1 MFTQITTELSLLAVE
16 IEKIMDEV
24 SSARANEYNPNLFNE
39 FGGRLIGLTEAL
51 AEIQK
56 TQLIVNDHIADI
68 LKNTADGN
76 YVEKLSVINE
86 ENIVLRNKIDLLE
99 KDLQKYDTLRK
110 NKLAG
115 TPPDCLKELS
125 HEEITKKIDD
135 AYNNEVDILDE
146 YYDDDEDDGKE

>member
-76 YVEKLSVINE
+76 YVEKLNVINE

-135 AYNNEVDILDE
+135 AYNSEVDILDE
-146 YYDDDEDDGKE
+146 YYDDDEDDEKE

>member
-16 IEKIMDEV
+16 IEKIMDVV
-24 SSARANEYNPNLFNE
+24 SNARANEYNPNLFNE
-39 FGGRLIGLTEAL
+39 YGGRLIGLTEAL

-76 YVEKLSVINE
+76 YVEKLNVINE

-135 AYNNEVDILDE
+135 AYNSDVDILDE
-146 YYDDDEDDGKE
+146 YYDDDEDEGEE

>member
-1 MFTQITTELSLLAVE
+1 MDLLTVE

-24 SSARANEYNPNLFNE
+24 ANARANEYNPNLFNE

-51 AEIQK
+51 AEIRK
-56 TQLIVNDHIADI
+56 TQVNINDHIIDI

-76 YVEKLSVINE
+76 YVEKLGVIE
-86 ENIVLRNKIDLLE
+86 DENIVLRNKIYLLE
-99 KDLQKYDTLRK
+99 KDLQKYDTIKK

-135 AYNNEVDILDE
+135 AYDSDE
-146 YYDDDEDDGKE
+146 NLGLTNDEDDGEE

>member
-1 MFTQITTELSLLAVE
+1 MDLLTVE

-24 SSARANEYNPNLFNE
+24 ANARANEYNPNLFNE

-51 AEIQK
+51 AEIRK
-56 TQLIVNDHIADI
+56 TQVNINDHIIDI

-76 YVEKLSVINE
+76 YVEKLGVIE
-86 ENIVLRNKIDLLE
+86 DENIVLRNKIYLLE
-99 KDLQKYDTLRK
+99 KDLQKYDTIKK

-135 AYNNEVDILDE
+135 AYDSDE
-146 YYDDDEDDGKE
+146 NLGLTNDEDDGKE

>member
-1 MFTQITTELSLLAVE
+1 MDLLTVE

-24 SSARANEYNPNLFNE
+24 ANARANEYNPNLFNE

-51 AEIQK
+51 AEIIK
-56 TQLIVNDHIADI
+56 TQVNINDHIIDI

-76 YVEKLSVINE
+76 YVEKLGVIE
-86 ENIVLRNKIDLLE
+86 DENIVLRNKIYLLE
-99 KDLQKYDTLRK
+99 KDLQKYDTIKK

-135 AYNNEVDILDE
+135 AYDSDE
-146 YYDDDEDDGKE
+146 NLGLTNDEDDGEE

>member
-1 MFTQITTELSLLAVE
+1 MDLLTVE

-24 SSARANEYNPNLFNE
+24 ANARANEYNPNLFNE

-51 AEIQK
+51 AEIRK
-56 TQLIVNDHIADI
+56 TQVNINDHIIDI

-76 YVEKLSVINE
+76 YVEKLGVIE
-86 ENIVLRNKIDLLE
+86 DENIVLRNKIYLLE
-99 KDLQKYDTLRK
+99 KDLQKYDTIKK

-135 AYNNEVDILDE
+135 AYDSDE
-146 YYDDDEDDGKE
+146 DLGLTNDEDDGEE

>member
-1 MFTQITTELSLLAVE
+1 MFTQITTEMDLLTVE

-24 SSARANEYNPNLFNE
+24 ANARANEYNPNLFNE

-51 AEIQK
+51 AEIRK
-56 TQLIVNDHIADI
+56 TQVNINDHIIDI

-76 YVEKLSVINE
+76 YVEKLGVIE
-86 ENIVLRNKIDLLE
+86 DENIVLRNKIYLLE
-99 KDLQKYDTLRK
+99 KDLQKYDTIKK

-135 AYNNEVDILDE
+135 AYDSDE
-146 YYDDDEDDGKE
+146 NLGLTNDEDDGKE

>member
-1 MFTQITTELSLLAVE
+1 MDLLTVE

-24 SSARANEYNPNLFNE
+24 ANARANEYNPNLFNE

-51 AEIQK
+51 AEIRK
-56 TQLIVNDHIADI
+56 TQVNINDHIIDI

-76 YVEKLSVINE
+76 YVEKLGVIE
-86 ENIVLRNKIDLLE
+86 DENIVLRNKIYLLE
-99 KDLQKYDTLRK
+99 KDLQKYDTIKK

-135 AYNNEVDILDE
+135 AYDGDKDLGLTN
-146 YYDDDEDDGKE
+146 DEDDGEE

>member
-1 MFTQITTELSLLAVE
+1 MDLLTVE
-16 IEKIMDEV
+16 IEKIMDEIAN
-24 SSARANEYNPNLFNE
+24 ARANEYNPNLFNE

-51 AEIQK
+51 AEIRK
-56 TQLIVNDHIADI
+56 TQVNINDHIIDI

-76 YVEKLSVINE
+76 YVEKLGVIE
-86 ENIVLRNKIDLLE
+86 DENIVLRNKIYLLE
-99 KDLQKYDTLRK
+99 KDLQKYDTIKK

-135 AYNNEVDILDE
+135 AYDSDE
-146 YYDDDEDDGKE
+146 DLGLTNDEDDGEK

>member
-1 MFTQITTELSLLAVE
+1 MDLLTVE

-24 SSARANEYNPNLFNE
+24 ANARANEYNPNLFNE

-51 AEIQK
+51 AEIRK
-56 TQLIVNDHIADI
+56 TQVNINDHIIDI

-76 YVEKLSVINE
+76 YVEKLGVIE
-86 ENIVLRNKIDLLE
+86 DENIVLRNKIYLLE
-99 KDLQKYDTLRK
+99 KDLQKYDTIKK

-135 AYNNEVDILDE
+135 AYDSDE
-146 YYDDDEDDGKE
+146 NLGLTNDEDDDEE

>member
-1 MFTQITTELSLLAVE
+1 MFTQITTEMDLLTVE

-24 SSARANEYNPNLFNE
+24 ANARANEYNPNLFNE

-51 AEIQK
+51 AEIRK
-56 TQLIVNDHIADI
+56 TQVNINDHIIDI

-76 YVEKLSVINE
+76 YVEKLGVIE
-86 ENIVLRNKIDLLE
+86 DENIVLRNKIYLLE

-135 AYNNEVDILDE
+135 AYNSDADIEEEYFDE
-146 YYDDDEDDGKE
+146 GDEEE

>member
-1 MFTQITTELSLLAVE
+1 LFTQITTEMDLLTVE
-16 IEKIMDEV
+16 IEKIMDEIAN
-24 SSARANEYNPNLFNE
+24 ARANEYNPNLFNE

-51 AEIQK
+51 AEIRK
-56 TQLIVNDHIADI
+56 TQVNINDHIIDI

-76 YVEKLSVINE
+76 YVEKLGVIE
-86 ENIVLRNKIDLLE
+86 DENIVLRNKIYLLE
-99 KDLQKYDTLRK
+99 KDLQKYDTIKK

-135 AYNNEVDILDE
+135 AYDSDE
-146 YYDDDEDDGKE
+146 DLGLTNDEDDGEK

>member
-1 MFTQITTELSLLAVE
+1 MFTQITTEMDLLTVE

-24 SSARANEYNPNLFNE
+24 ANARANEYNPNLFNE

-51 AEIQK
+51 AEIRK
-56 TQLIVNDHIADI
+56 TQVNINDHIIDI

-76 YVEKLSVINE
+76 YVEKLGVIE
-86 ENIVLRNKIDLLE
+86 DENIVLRNKIYLLE
-99 KDLQKYDTLRK
+99 KDLQKYDTIKK

-135 AYNNEVDILDE
+135 AYDSDE
-146 YYDDDEDDGKE
+146 NLGLTNDEDDGEE